1 MKVIIAGG
9 RDFADYNLLCTECD
23 IFLANQEEVEIVSGQ
38 ANGADKLGEQYAKEK
53 GYPIK
58 IFSPEWR
65 TYGKGAGHI
74 TNKKMAEYSNALIA
88 FWDGNSKGTKHMIDT
103 ATNTGLIVEVVNY

>member
-9 RDFADYNLLCTECD
+9 RAFADYNLLCPECD

-38 ANGADKLGEQYAKEK
+38 ANGAYKLGEQFAKEK

-65 TYGKGAGHI
+65 TYAEGAGHI
-74 TNKKMAEYSNALIA
+74 TNKKWPNILML
-88 FWDGNSKGTKHMIDT
+88 
-103 ATNTGLIVEVVNY
+103 